1 MATTRPE
8 RRRHNRKVRK
18 AGDQLIGRI
27 KRVRSDA
34 QDHGWDDVVVE
45 LDQAE
50 HFATVGDGD
59 QARRHVEEA
68 ARLFAR
74 RRYEATDNG
83 RGS

>member
-1 MATTRPE
+1 MPSRPE

-18 AGDQLIGRI
+18 AGDQLLARI
-27 KRVRSDA
+27 KRVRDEA
-34 QDHGWDDVVVE
+34 QQHGWDDVVVE

-68 ARLFAR
+68 AHLFAR
-74 RRYEATDNG
+74 HRYEAT
-83 RGS
+83 